1 MDAIPLLETQ
11 RSAITEPM
19 HVALPISPVIHAA
32 ALGAMAMLSACAD
45 SGPSRSQ
52 WAAPFERL
60 GLVPVEPPNE
70 DLRVGDLFVYT
81 VNPEAERGGN
91 TRNVDRRIGAV
102 GRWASLPV
110 AAALEREYEQ
120 RPSLPPTPA
129 WTALRAEVQPWQEA
143 TTPGGESVFAPGGVP
158 VRLRHVTIPSGARV
172 VGTDF
177 VETMIP
183 AEVVSLTTG
192 DQWQD
197 AKSITITVG
206 SAELY
211 SLSLD
216 ALLALLVDETDDADG
231 RGYVLKPEY
240 RSRLPLVAQLG
251 SGHVWVRVIS
261 DTLYMRSMD
270 ITISAVHI
278 DDMEDIPP
286 PDLTSAPKPPPE
298 TVQVDGDPLLQP
310 FERAGKINQMLAA
323 SGTDHTPG
331 VMTRIVSATDS
342 GVTLR
347 RIWQYPIAIAVR
359 GITLEVSSSTGAV
372 IRIGTIGGPWPNRPL
387 ASAPEQP
394 AETDQ

>member
-1 MDAIPLLETQ
+1 M
-11 RSAITEPM
+11 
-19 HVALPISPVIHAA
+19 ALA
-32 ALGAMAMLSACAD
+32 ALATLSACTG
-45 SGPSRSQ
+45 SGSSRGQ

-81 VNPEAERGGN
+81 VDPEGERGGS

-110 AAALEREYEQ
+110 ATSLEKEYEQ

-129 WTALRAEVQPWQEA
+129 WSGFRAEGRPWPEA
-143 TTPGGESVFAPGGVP
+143 TTPGGESIFAPGGVP
-158 VRLRHVTIPSGARV
+158 VRLRHVTIPSGGQI
-172 VGTDF
+172 VGTTS

-183 AEVVSLTTG
+183 PEVISLTTG

-197 AKSITITVG
+197 ATSITITIG

-211 SLSLD
+211 SLSLN
-216 ALLALLVDETDDADG
+216 ALLALLVEETDDADG

-251 SGHVWVRVIS
+251 SGRVWVRVIS
-261 DTLYMRSMD
+261 DVLYMRSMD
-270 ITISAVHI
+270 IAIAAVHL

-286 PDLTSAPKPPPE
+286 PDLMSAPKPPSEMAPIE
-298 TVQVDGDPLLQP
+298 GDPLLHP
-310 FERAGKINQMLAA
+310 FERAGQINRLLAA
-323 SGTDHTPG
+323 SGTDLTPG
-331 VMTRIVSATDS
+331 VVTRIISASDS
-342 GVTLR
+342 GTTLR

-359 GITLEVSSSTGAV
+359 GLTLEVQSDTGAV
-372 IRIGTIGGPWPNRPL
+372 VRIGTLGVPWSNRPL
-387 ASAPEQP
+387 ASAPEPP
-394 AETDQ
+394 AEMDD